1 VSRRAFSVAVFA
13 RYQDQ
18 ILLIHHHRLGTWL
31 PVGGELEPG
40 ETPAEAALRE
50 LREETGR
57 AGRLEAPAA
66 LDGAPA
72 GLLGYEEHDA
82 GKKGLHLNLSF
93 VAEVDRQ
100 AVVPNDE
107 FSVFRWVS
115 DLRDIDCPANVRQLA
130 GRALRAPRSDR

>member
-1 VSRRAFSVAVFA
+1 MNRRAFSVAVFA

-50 LREETGR
+50 LREETGLL
-57 AGRLEAPAA
+57 GRLEAPAG
-66 LDGAPA
+66 LEGAPA
-72 GLLGYEEHDA
+72 GLLGYEEHEA

-93 VAEVDRQ
+93 VAEVDHQ
-100 AVVPNDE
+100 AVTPNDE
-107 FSVFRWVS
+107 FSACRWVS
-115 DLRDIDCPANVRQLA
+115 DLRDIECPANVRQLA
-130 GRALRAPRSDR
+130 GRALRAPRSGR